1 MDQSTFI
8 VGTVIA
14 GFIVFVTVKGELP
27 RYMGFL
33 IGTPNQ
39 AAPASTTPYTNAAGA
54 INPTSAGGNAASFPN
69 PFNSS
74 PSSPGGSSMAST
86 AMTALEIAGALV

>member
-8 VGTVIA
+8 VGTIIA

-39 AAPASTTPYTNAAGA
+39 AAPTVTPQQFGF
-54 INPTSAGGNAASFPN
+54 SAPSGNA
-69 PFNSS
+69 S
-74 PSSPGGSSMAST
+74 PAAPGGSSMTSDIG
-86 AMTALEIAGALV
+86 TALEIAGVLV